1 MKRVSENT
9 ATIHTPGRLRLTG
22 EGVIWLL
29 ATLLLAAVGWYK
41 SINLIFLLAYLMLA
55 LMVVNGVVA
64 RTQVG
69 RLVVRRV
76 EAAPAYA
83 GEPAVARTEVCN
95 TGHGPA
101 TAVVEDRVGNAP
113 LRWFVHRLGEGR
125 VSTCEAVRV
134 VARRGHYAA
143 TLRVL
148 SASPFGLI
156 QAERRFSDQPPVVV
170 LPACGTADP
179 EGLRRWLVRESGE
192 DGRARRVLRR
202 ITSEQ
207 AEVRGVRPYRPG
219 DSLRLVHWRS
229 TARRGQMMVREFD
242 AAPALTLVLVVE
254 PWLPVEPGDE
264 HRAALEAALSLAVT
278 VARTWH
284 TAISPT
290 VLCAVAGQPDSV
302 RFAGPSETG
311 LRQALAPLATA
322 TGGTSFSPLGP
333 QDFKRPLARTAR
345 LVVSSRPASPYA
357 AALAAR
363 TGRSFVALS
372 PADRPPWYSPPSV
385 TSNRS
390 GDDRRSHGP
399 TSLTG

>member
-1 MKRVSENT
+1 MKRVTENAET
-9 ATIHTPGRLRLTG
+9 NHTPGRLRLTG
-22 EGVIWLL
+22 DGVIWLL
-29 ATLLLAAVGWYK
+29 AAVLLAAVGWYK

-55 LMVVNGVVA
+55 LLVVNGVVA
-64 RTQVG
+64 RAQVR
-69 RLVVRRV
+69 RLVVRRA
-76 EAAPAYA
+76 EAAPVYA
-83 GEPAVARTEVCN
+83 GEPVVARAEVRN
-95 TGHGPA
+95 TGQGPA
-101 TAVVEDRVGNAP
+101 TAVVEERVGNAP
-113 LRWFVHRLGEGR
+113 LRWFVHRLGAAH

-134 VARRGHYAA
+134 VAHRGQYAA
-143 TLRVL
+143 SLRVL
-148 SASPFGLI
+148 SAAPLGLV
-156 QAERRFSDQPPVVV
+156 QAERRFSSEPPVVV

-254 PWLPVEPGDE
+254 PWLPVGSGDE
-264 HRAALEAALSLAVT
+264 QRAALEAALSLAAT

-284 TAISPT
+284 TAIGAS
-290 VLCAVAGQPDSV
+290 VLCVVAGQPDSL
-302 RFAGPSETG
+302 RSAGPSEAG
-311 LRQALAPLATA
+311 LRLALAPLASV
-322 TGGTSFSPLGP
+322 TGGATFSPLGP

-363 TGRSFVALS
+363 TGRPFVALS
-372 PADRPPWYSPPSV
+372 PADRPPWYSPPVV
-385 TSNRS
+385 TPKTQR
-390 GDDRRSHGP
+390 G
-399 TSLTG
+399 